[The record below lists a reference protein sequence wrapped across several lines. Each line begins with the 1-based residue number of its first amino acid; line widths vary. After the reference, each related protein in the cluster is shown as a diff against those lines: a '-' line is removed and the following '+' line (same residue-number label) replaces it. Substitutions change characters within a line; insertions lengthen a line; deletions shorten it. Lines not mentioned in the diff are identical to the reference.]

1 MLVRTQ
7 VSLVLAALAL
17 AVGLAGGNA
26 AAQDKKDA
34 TGTWKYSITFND
46 QTRET
51 TMKLKQE
58 GDKLTGTITGRDN
71 MESPIDEGTVKD
83 GVVAFSVT
91 RERDGQKFTV
101 KYNGKLEGDTIKGTM
116 EVNFGGQARMVD
128 WEAKREKTDKS

>member
-7 VSLVLAALAL
+7 VSLALAALAL

-26 AAQDKKDA
+26 TAQEKKDA
-34 TGTWKYSITFND
+34 TGTWKYSVTFND

-58 GDKLTGTITGRDN
+58 GEKLTGTVAGRDGTD
-71 MESPIDEGTVKD
+71 SPIDEGGTIKD
-83 GVVAFSVT
+83 GAVAFGVT

-101 KYNGKLEGDTIKGTM
+101 KYSGKLDGDTIKGTM
-116 EVNFGGQARMVD
+116 EFNFGGNARMVD
-128 WEAKREKTDKS
+128 WEAKRQN